1 MTIKQLFE
9 NEENRWNSI
18 YTLIYIVLVFVFSG
32 LVWLVDNQ
40 FPKDVSWFDF
50 MLLVLATFRLV
61 RLFVYDRVMLFV
73 RDYFAS
79 ASGGALKTAGDLL
92 NCPWCFGMWAGT
104 FVAFF
109 YFVMP
114 MAWFVI
120 LILAISGLATFIQ
133 VLINM
138 IGWRAE
144 HSKMETQAKRPPEV
158 KEVGP
163 KV

>member
-1 MTIKQLFE
+1 MTLKELF
-9 NEENRWNSI
+9 NKEENRWNGFF
-18 YTLIYIVLVFVFSG
+18 TLLYIALVFILSG
-32 LVWLVDNQ
+32 LVWLVDEK
-40 FPKDVSWFDF
+40 FPKSISLFDF
-50 MLLVLATFRLV
+50 LLLFLATFRLV
-61 RLFVYDRVMLFV
+61 RLFVYDKVMLFV

-79 ASGGALKTAGDLL
+79 AESGPRKTAGELL
-92 NCPWCFGMWAGT
+92 NCPWCFGLWAGT

-120 LILAISGLATFIQ
+120 LILAVSGLATFVQI
-133 VLINM
+133 LANK
-138 IGWRAE
+138 IGWKAE
-144 HSKMETQAKRPPEV
+144 LAKMDALSRRSPEE